1 MPESRRVTVVSHGP
15 NCLDGLTCAV
25 VAARYFGGRRYEPI
39 FASNREID
47 DVLRAY
53 DPSHP
58 DDEELWI
65 TDISW
70 RDSSTDLHLDSLA
83 ARGLHV
89 YWVDHHKT
97 AIDRRAEG
105 KLNVRFTGF
114 VLDDSYSA
122 CRLLF
127 NYLRSRAAERG
138 ESKPELLALEKL
150 VLLADDV
157 DRWIL
162 AVPGSREL
170 GLAMR
175 AMPQQEAYR
184 ALLAMDA
191 DLTYAPAIENALRRV
206 QEELKRTFALADE
219 TQLVNALPSR
229 GLTVVA
235 AECVDYAGEV
245 ADRWSK
251 SFERAVFALYD
262 HRSAGISFRRTPDCT
277 VDLSRLAG
285 AFGGGGHPAAAGCQI
300 ATTGTHRA
308 SEIARRV
315 LEALARG
322 VDE

>member
-25 VAARYFGGRRYEPI
+25 VAARYFAGRRFEPI

-47 DVLRAY
+47 EVLRAY
-53 DPSHP
+53 DPTHP
-58 DDEELWI
+58 HDEELWI

-83 ARGLHV
+83 SRGLTIC
-89 YWVDHHKT
+89 WVDHHKT
-97 AIDRRAEG
+97 AIDRRSEG
-105 KLNVRFTGF
+105 KLNVKFTEF

-122 CRLLF
+122 SRLLF
-127 NYLRSRAAERG
+127 NHLRARAAARN

-157 DRWIL
+157 DRWVL
-162 AVPGSREL
+162 AVPGSRDL
-170 GLAMR
+170 SLAMR
-175 AMPQQEAYR
+175 AMNQQDAYR
-184 ALLAMDA
+184 ALLALDS
-191 DLTYAPAIENALRRV
+191 DLTYTPEIERALGRV
-206 QEELKRTFALADE
+206 QEELKRTFSLAE
-219 TQLVNALPSR
+219 TTRRIAELPSR
-229 GLTVVA
+229 GVTVVA

-251 SFERAVFALYD
+251 SFEQAVFALYD

-300 ATTGTHRA
+300 ATTGANRA
-308 SEIARRV
+308 SEIARKV
-315 LEALARG
+315 VEALARG
-322 VDE
+322 ADR

>member
-25 VAARYFGGRRYEPI
+25 VAARYFIGRRFEPI

-53 DPSHP
+53 DPTHP

-70 RDSSTDLHLDSLA
+70 RDSSTDLHLNSLA
-83 ARGLHV
+83 RRGLAI
-89 YWVDHHKT
+89 YWIDHHKT

-105 KLNVRFTGF
+105 KLNVKFSDF
-114 VLDDSYSA
+114 VLDDAFSA
-122 CRLLF
+122 SRLLF
-127 NYLRSRAAERG
+127 NHLRARAAARE

-157 DRWIL
+157 DRWVLDIQ
-162 AVPGSREL
+162 GSREL
-170 GLAMR
+170 ALAMR
-175 AMPQQEAYR
+175 AMNQQDAYR
-184 ALLAMDA
+184 ALLALDSN
-191 DLTYAPAIENALRRV
+191 LTYTPEIERALKRV
-206 QEELKRTFALADE
+206 QDELKRTFSLAE
-219 TQLVNALPSR
+219 ATRHIAELPAR
-229 GLTVVA
+229 GVTVVA
-235 AECVDYAGEV
+235 AECIDYAGEV

-251 SFERAVFALYD
+251 TFAQTVFALYD

-285 AFGGGGHPAAAGCQI
+285 VFGGGGHPAAAGCQI
-300 ATTGTHRA
+300 TTIGVNRA
-308 SEIARRV
+308 SEIARKV
-315 LEALARG
+315 VEALARG
-322 VDE
+322 ADQ

>member
-1 MPESRRVTVVSHGP
+1 MSESRRVTVISHGP

-25 VAARYFGGRRYEPI
+25 VAARYFAGRRYEPI

-70 RDSSTDLHLDSLA
+70 RDSSTDVHLDSLA
-83 ARGLHV
+83 ARGLNI
-89 YWVDHHKT
+89 YWIDHHKT

-105 KLNVRFTGF
+105 KLNVRFTNY

-122 CRLLF
+122 SRLLF
-127 NYLRSRAAERG
+127 NHLRARADACG
-138 ESKPELLALEKL
+138 ESKPGLVALENL

-162 AVPGSREL
+162 EVPGSREL
-170 GLAMR
+170 ALAVR
-175 AMPQQEAYR
+175 AMSQQDAYR
-184 ALLAMDA
+184 ALLALDSS
-191 DLTYAPAIENALRRV
+191 LTYTQEIESALRRV
-206 QEELKRTFALADE
+206 QDELKKTFALAE
-219 TQLVNALPSR
+219 STRLITEIPTR
-229 GLTVVA
+229 GVRVVA
-235 AECVDYAGEV
+235 AECIDYAGEV

-300 ATTGTHRA
+300 ATASGNRA
-308 SEIARRV
+308 TEIARKV
-315 LEALARG
+315 AEALARG
-322 VDE
+322 ADQ